1 MNVETQKSEEE
12 SGDGKAEASG
22 SDKAE
27 TSGDGKAEASGNGKA
42 EASNGNVDE
51 AKKALTHYKSKI
63 GESIREEVIR
73 VIETG
78 DPNKEGAFT
87 ANVAARV
94 ERMIRAGRELLL
106 AEQIP
111 LDGLKSVLKKRRGY
125 GGGIIGGNPIMGNS
139 LVDMDDGGMLLGE
152 GDEGPLMQSGPSENF
167 GMVAIRELISGL
179 HSNQDTPEKLVKA
192 LSLARAE
199 GLDDVAASLEKKL
212 GVEKEAPGLKKEVP
226 KESIKE
232 EGEALP

>member
-1 MNVETQKSEEE
+1 MNQEIQKSEEE
-12 SGDGKAEASG
+12 SGSGKV
-22 SDKAE
+22 
-27 TSGDGKAEASGNGKA
+27 EASGNGKA
-42 EASNGNVDE
+42 EANGNGKAEGSNDNVTE

-63 GESIREEVIR
+63 GESLREEVVR
-73 VIETG
+73 VITTG

-111 LDGLKSVLKKRRGY
+111 LDGLKSVLKKRKVY
-125 GGGIIGGNPIMGNS
+125 GNTGIIGGNVMMGCSS
-139 LVDMDDGGMLLGE
+139 LVDMDDGGMLMGE
-152 GDEGPLMQSGPSENF
+152 GDEGPLTQSGASENF

-179 HSNQDTPEKLVKA
+179 HSNQETHEKLVKT

-212 GVEKEAPGLKKEVP
+212 GVEKKETTTP
-226 KESIKE
+226 IKQDGVKQD
-232 EGEALP
+232 GEALP